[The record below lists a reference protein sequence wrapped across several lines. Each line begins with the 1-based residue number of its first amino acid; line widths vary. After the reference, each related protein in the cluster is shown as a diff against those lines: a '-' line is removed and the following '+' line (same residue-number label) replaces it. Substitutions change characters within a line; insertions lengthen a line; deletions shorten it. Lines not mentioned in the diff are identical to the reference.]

1 MASRT
6 ATTDGD
12 EVFDRFCDAL
22 TREKGGSH
30 VYLKAAHVLGRS
42 VGDCSLVGLVEGGD
56 RVAYHWTTDEA
67 FVSVVPFDETGVH
80 ASRGTTFELEADVA
94 SGASVGSAL
103 ADVEFAWLHP
113 AYRELLASA

>member
-12 EVFDRFCDAL
+12 EIFDRFCDAL
-22 TREKGGSH
+22 TRERGGTD

-56 RVAYHWTTDEA
+56 RVAYHWTAGEA

-80 ASRGTTFELEADVA
+80 VGRGETYESEAEAAPEPSVA
-94 SGASVGSAL
+94 SAL

-113 AYRELLASA
+113 EYREPVAPA